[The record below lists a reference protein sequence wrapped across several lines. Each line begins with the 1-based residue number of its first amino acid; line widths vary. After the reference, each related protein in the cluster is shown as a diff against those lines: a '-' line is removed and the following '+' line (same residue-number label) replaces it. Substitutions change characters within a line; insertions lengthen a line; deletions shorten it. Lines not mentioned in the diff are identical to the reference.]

1 MTDEQDNLK
10 KSENVE
16 DEPIIKSAEV
26 HIGTTI
32 ESAQAEEVS
41 GVESTELPL
50 RLLVLGD
57 FTPDVPPPS
66 DWTEA
71 SPPIH
76 VDKNSFQSVMQQL
89 NPHLSLDVPNR
100 LSESQQELTVELSF
114 PEMKAFR
121 PEGIARQV
129 DILAS
134 LLEFRGLVNQVKN
147 RELTLQE
154 FEKRLQQTGVEPVW
168 LGRFHQLFGAA
179 SRRGGASVPAQ
190 AEPPTALPSGR
201 PQESS
206 PDRALETKDNA
217 LDSLLEMV
225 DLGDEQTA
233 PTPAPRERPA
243 GPSPVDSL
251 IRAIVQPQKG
261 GPRADRSIAEAV
273 IDEIDGALSEQ
284 INEILHHSK
293 LQQLESTWRG
303 LKFLIDRTDF
313 RENVKVELLSVP
325 KSNLRD
331 AIYHQ
336 VFQPEYNDLLEY
348 PLSVMIADYEFNRS
362 PEDMELLGDI
372 ARMAASMQA
381 PFISSVGPEFFGA
394 QKAEE
399 LSRLPSLRTYFQK
412 PEYAQ
417 WRSLRDNETSQ
428 YIALT
433 VPRFLLRFPYGP
445 DSGLVKDFQF
455 TEHTGSSSNHL
466 WGRGSF
472 AVATTVVRSFIENGW
487 CTRITGMRG
496 GGVVENLPVWK
507 SRAAGRDVR
516 IPLDVL
522 FPQSKE
528 LEFADAGFVLLS
540 CRIND
545 DAACVLS
552 APTVYRPPKYS
563 TPQENQ
569 EAQLHAT
576 LPYQLFAT
584 RMAHYL
590 QRIVREVSTGLTA
603 EQVQEMLIAKF
614 RSILGKTD
622 GELSEEAVTVE
633 VEESE
638 ENPEYYDAVLRIR
651 PPFQILGRDVDLL
664 LGLSNDKKGG
674 NLRNGS
680 ISSIS

>member
-1 MTDEQDNLK
+1 MTDEQDNVEK
-10 KSENVE
+10 AENSEE
-16 DEPIIKSAEV
+16 EPTIKSADV

-32 ESAQAEEVS
+32 ESAQTEGVS
-41 GVESTELPL
+41 GIEAMELPL

-57 FTPDVPPPS
+57 FTPDALPPS
-66 DWTEA
+66 DWAEA
-71 SPPIH
+71 SPPIR
-76 VDKNSFQSVMQQL
+76 VDKNSFQSVMQRL

-100 LSESQQELTVELSF
+100 LSDSPKDLTVELSF
-114 PEMKAFR
+114 ADMKAFR
-121 PEGIARQV
+121 PEGIVQQV
-129 DILAS
+129 DALANP
-134 LLEFRGLVNQVKN
+134 LKIRGLVSQLKS

-154 FEKRLQQTGVEPVW
+154 FEERVQQTGVEPAW
-168 LGRFHQLFGAA
+168 FEQFHQLLADSARPAKPGTTIA
-179 SRRGGASVPAQ
+179 SRPERAP
-190 AEPPTALPSGR
+190 
-201 PQESS
+201 ESL
-206 PDRALETKDNA
+206 PDRASETKGSA
-217 LDSLLEMV
+217 LDSLLDMV
-225 DLGDEQTA
+225 DLGAEQAA
-233 PTPAPRERPA
+233 PTHVLSERPA
-243 GPSPVDSL
+243 GPSPVDGL
-251 IRAIVQPQKG
+251 MRAIVQPQRRGAKV
-261 GPRADRSIAEAV
+261 DRSIAEAV
-273 IDEIDGALSEQ
+273 IDEIDRALNGQ
-284 INEILHHSK
+284 INDILHHSK
-293 LQQLESTWRG
+293 FQQLESTWRG

-313 RENVKVELLSVP
+313 RENVQVELLSAP

-336 VFQPEYNDLLEY
+336 VFQPEYNDLSEY

-362 PEDMELLGDI
+362 PENMELLGDI
-372 ARMAASMQA
+372 ARMGASMQA
-381 PFISSVGPEFFGA
+381 PFIASVGLEFFGL

-399 LSRLPSLRTYFQK
+399 LSRLPSLRVYFQK

-445 DSGLVKDFQF
+445 DSVLVKDFQF

-487 CTRITGMRG
+487 CTRITGQRD

-507 SRAAGRDVR
+507 SRAASRDVN

-528 LEFADAGFVLLS
+528 LEFVDAGFALLS

-545 DAACVLS
+545 DAVCVLS
-552 APTVYRPPKYS
+552 APTVHHPKKYS
-563 TPQENQ
+563 TPEETK

-590 QRIVREVSTGLTA
+590 RRIARDVSTGLTA
-603 EQVQEMLIAKF
+603 EQVHEMLTGKFQGILAKT
-614 RSILGKTD
+614 G
-622 GELSEEAVTVE
+622 GELSEEAVIVE

-638 ENPEYYDAVLRIR
+638 EDPEYYDVVLRIR
-651 PPFQILGRDVDLL
+651 PPFQILGRGVDLL
-664 LGLSNDKKGG
+664 LGLQ
-674 NLRNGS
+674 LRR
-680 ISSIS
+680 